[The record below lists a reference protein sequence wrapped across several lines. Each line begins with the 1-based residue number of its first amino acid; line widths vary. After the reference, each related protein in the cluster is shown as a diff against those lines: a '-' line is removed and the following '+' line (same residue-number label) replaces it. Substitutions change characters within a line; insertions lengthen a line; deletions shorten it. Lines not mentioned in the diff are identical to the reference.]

1 MTLPLPRPRAGAAS
15 LGLVLAAC
23 VSASGGGGDGAF
35 RDGLAAL
42 EDARD
47 EEAFRQLEQA
57 RRICGAAPLGQQ
69 AVLVEAAAALGGR
82 VGPRDAQR
90 AAELSA
96 AFLRQPTPPAW
107 GVPIAE
113 SLYLMAREM
122 GAGQPSEEAT
132 AAVFADAAGET
143 TPTRADCGPRWEAA
157 SGRGTPVPS
166 LEGTGVAAEL
176 GRLRDRLGELEEEV
190 ERLRALLKMPE
201 DDGG

>member
-1 MTLPLPRPRAGAAS
+1 MTPPPPRPRAAGAAC
-15 LGLVLAAC
+15 LGLLLLAAC
-23 VSASGGGGDGAF
+23 VSSSGGKAAF

-42 EDARD
+42 EDARA
-47 EEAFRQLEQA
+47 EEAFGQLERA
-57 RRICGAAPLGQQ
+57 RRICGTSPLGQQ

-82 VGPRDAQR
+82 VGPRDARR

-96 AFLRQPTPPAW
+96 AFLRQPSPPAW

-132 AAVFADAAGET
+132 AAVFADAAGEAT
-143 TPTRADCGPRWEAA
+143 GPRAGCGPRWEAA

-176 GRLRDRLGELEEEV
+176 ERLRDRLGELEEEV

>member
-1 MTLPLPRPRAGAAS
+1 MTPPLPRSRPAGAAC
-15 LGLVLAAC
+15 LVLVLVAC
-23 VSASGGGGDGAF
+23 ASASGGETAF
-35 RDGLAAL
+35 RDGLVAL
-42 EDARD
+42 EEARA
-47 EEAFRQLEQA
+47 EEAFGQLERT
-57 RRICGAAPLGQQ
+57 RRICGTSPLGQQ

-82 VGPRDAQR
+82 VGPRDARR

-96 AFLRQPTPPAW
+96 AFLRQPSPPAW

-132 AAVFADAAGET
+132 GAVFADAAGEGGS
-143 TPTRADCGPRWEAA
+143 RADCGPRWEAA
-157 SGRGTPVPS
+157 SPGGTPVPS

-176 GRLRDRLGELEEEV
+176 ERLRSRLGELEEEV